1 MKKKI
6 LIAGLMSSML
16 LMGGCG
22 GSDTTVSNTNVTMGQ
37 ELIDLKASYD
47 KGIIDKDEYEDAKE
61 KIMDRYE

>member
-37 ELIDLKASYD
+37 ELIDLKARN
-47 KGIIDKDEYEDAKE
+47 IILNQHNPQRHLYSKVEL
-61 KIMDRYE
+61 